1 MVGGPFTVRSS
12 LFPSIGGEENEF
24 NIHFNSYGLT
34 ASFGTQIKLHRVVI
48 RCQSVWWR
56 RISPRTAG
64 KNSAV
69 DMNHGEGCQGKD
81 HRGIFESER
90 EARG

>member
-1 MVGGPFTVRSS
+1 MNNLGAASNVGA
-12 LFPSIGGEENEF
+12 GGLR
-24 NIHFNSYGLT
+24 IVKGRD
-34 ASFGTQIKLHRVVI
+34 GGQIKLHRVVI
-48 RCQSVWWR
+48 RYQSVWWR

-69 DMNHGEGCQGKD
+69 DMNHGEDCQGKD